1 MDAGVCSRS
10 GQDCSKGQRVAKVVF
25 ASALSRW
32 LPAQAGQGGGE
43 AALEVAGATVAQALE
58 GAFALHPNLR
68 GYVLDEQ
75 GAVRHHV
82 AVFVDGAALRDKHD
96 LSQPLQPGSEVYVMQ
111 ALSGG

>member
-1 MDAGVCSRS
+1 M
-10 GQDCSKGQRVAKVVF
+10 AKVVL

-32 LPAQAGQGGGE
+32 LSAEAGQGAGE
-43 AALEVAGATVAQALE
+43 ASIEVGGATVAQALE
-58 GAFALHPNLR
+58 DAFARHPNMR
-68 GYVLDEQ
+68 GYVLDEH

-82 AVFVDGAALRDKHD
+82 AVFVDGAALRDKRD